1 MIRLLLVFL
10 WVIPA
15 TAWYGGRM
23 ILAVLRNA
31 PNAPCLCQECP
42 RRWAQQLL
50 AISGVTIEFENQSV
64 IDPEQPQI
72 LVANHVSWYDVLA
85 LFMAVPGTALFVAK
99 KELSRIP
106 VFGRA
111 IGGCGHIFID
121 RKDRNS
127 AVESLAFAKEMLEK
141 RSPTVIMFPE
151 GTRSATGELQPF
163 KKGAFV
169 LAIQTGVDVVPAAIV
184 GSREVM
190 RKGSLIIRPGTITVH
205 FGEPIPV
212 EGLALDDRNKLTG
225 QARAALLELQAASA
239 AIEEETD

>member
-1 MIRLLLVFL
+1 MIRLLIVFL

-23 ILAVLRNA
+23 IWAVLRNA
-31 PNAPCLCQECP
+31 PNAPCLCQACP

-50 AISGVTIEFENQSV
+50 AISGVTIEFENQEV
-64 IDPEQPQI
+64 IDPDRPQI

-85 LFMAVPGTALFVAK
+85 LFMAVPGTALYVAK

-106 VFGRA
+106 IFGRA

-121 RKDRNS
+121 RRDRKS
-127 AVESLAFAKEMLEK
+127 AVESLVFAREMLEK

-151 GTRSATGELQPF
+151 GTRSASGELQSF

-169 LAIQTGVDVVPAAIV
+169 LALQTGVDVVPAVIV
-184 GSREVM
+184 GSRAVM
-190 RKGSLIIRPGTITVH
+190 KKGSLIIRPGTIRVV
-205 FGEPIPV
+205 FGAPISV
-212 EGLALDDRNKLTG
+212 QGLELSDRNELTEK
-225 QARAALLELQAASA
+225 ARSAVLELQAS
-239 AIEEETD
+239 ISGERDTD